1 MSSNGHAPLDKVME
15 SLVDRAQQDRDERDK
30 AVSRAMLLE
39 AERDALRAL
48 LRDLLAFIRR
58 EAGYTAPEDQLLIGR
73 ARAMLEETR
82 RRV

>member
-1 MSSNGHAPLDKVME
+1 MSSNGHAPIDKVME

-30 AVSRAMLLE
+30 AVSRAMFLE

-48 LRDLLAFIRR
+48 LRDLLTFIRR
-58 EAGYTAPEDQLLIGR
+58 EAGYMAPEDQLLIGR
-73 ARAMLEETR
+73 ARAMLEESR